1 MKKFSDTTAMS
12 HSRSAKMMLL
22 AAYALWMVLPAM
34 SQDVPRAVPVADPV
48 EVPRAVPVPAPVAA
62 PAPKTPDDD
71 LFEYATLCYTQ
82 KDYQIAIKP
91 YQDYTRLYPKGPH
104 SAEAWFRLGECYLKT
119 GQDDDARRSYNEV
132 LTRFPKSESASSAA
146 YRLGAFAY
154 NAREFARAASYF
166 DSCAKLST
174 ENSVKLAA
182 VYNSA
187 LSYKQAGEKKKS
199 LAAYKEVVAAK
210 GENSYREA
218 ALGEVATASLE
229 AGQKVE
235 ALDAYNE
242 IIALTKDPVL
252 QGDAL
257 IKSGLLLNETGK
269 SEAALKNF
277 KRAIGIG
284 ELPKETRGIAVFGL
298 IQGYYGKGDF
308 ASVVDTYVANATT
321 LPSEDLRPKMLLL
334 VGNAQKQK
342 QSYRQAIEI
351 YLMIEKQFPD
361 SSEAFEAGYQK
372 LLSFYQ
378 LNDKD
383 IPQFTQGFE
392 ERYADRYKNHE
403 FILMARLIRADWF
416 FSKADYIHSSEA
428 FTGVDTRK
436 VPEKVRASVLYKK
449 GFAEAEAGKCN
460 DAIATLSD
468 FISDY
473 PKDGN
478 IPVALAQRGV
488 CQKTVRAFDRALADF
503 AIIIKDHASTPAAE
517 MAYYQSGL
525 IKAETRNTAGM
536 IADFESLV
544 AKFPNSAA
552 ASDAWFQIGRGYFE
566 LKTKE
571 SYAKALPPLR
581 KAIETDSKKWLDKA
595 SQLLISCQY
604 LREDVD
610 GLAKEVDA
618 YRDANKDA
626 AISPAV
632 LTFLGLRYYERNNFR
647 ASAIYLAR
655 ASTPSSPDETDP
667 AVWNFLGLAELENGN
682 HENSIR
688 ALDYYLSK
696 TPDGAGRAKALL
708 GKGRALLALG
718 KYDEATQCAADSLIF
733 VKEGKIRARLQLL
746 QGDIALAH
754 GDALVATNEKNAAI
768 TEWKKAAGNYVVVSQ
783 IFVDPQI
790 TPEALDKSAK
800 VLSKLGEKDKADS
813 LSKQLASKY
822 PNYKTN

>member
-1 MKKFSDTTAMS
+1 MKSS
-12 HSRSAKMMLL
+12 HKMTHLTLVAHVLLL
-22 AAYALWMVLPAM
+22 ATAAIA
-34 SQDVPRAVPVADPV
+34 QDVEVPRAVPVADPV
-48 EVPRAVPVPAPVAA
+48 GIPRAVPVPPPVAA
-62 PAPKTPDDD
+62 PATKTPDDD

-119 GQDDDARRSYNEV
+119 SQEDDARRSYSEV

-166 DSCAKLST
+166 ESCSKLST

-182 VYNSA
+182 TYNTA
-187 LSYKQAGEKKKS
+187 LSYKQAGEKKKA
-199 LAAYKEVVAAK
+199 LIAYKAVVSIK
-210 GENSYREA
+210 GENAYREA
-218 ALGEVATASLE
+218 ALSEVASASLE
-229 AGQKVE
+229 AGQKNE
-235 ALDAYNE
+235 ALDAFNE
-242 IIALTKDPVL
+242 IIALTKDGAL
-252 QGDAL
+252 LGDAL

-269 SEAALKNF
+269 NEAALKNF

-308 ASVVDTYVANATT
+308 ASVVETYVANATT

-342 QSYRQAIEI
+342 QSYRQAIEL

-361 SSEAFEAGYQK
+361 TTEAFEAGYQK
-372 LLSFYQ
+372 LLCFYQ

-403 FILMARLIRADWF
+403 FMLMARLIRADWF
-416 FSKADYIHSSEA
+416 FGKADYIHSAEA
-428 FTGVDTRK
+428 FVGVDTRK
-436 VPEKVRASVLYKK
+436 IPEKVRSSVLYKK
-449 GFAEAEAGKCN
+449 GFAEAEAGKYN
-460 DAIATLSD
+460 DAISSLSE
-468 FISDY
+468 FISSS

-488 CQKTVRAFDRALADF
+488 CQKAVRAFDKALADF
-503 AIIIKDHASTPAAE
+503 ATIIKEHSTSTAVE

-525 IKAETRNTAGM
+525 IKAETRDTAGM
-536 IADFESLV
+536 ITDFEALV
-544 AKFPNSAA
+544 SKFPDSAA
-552 ASDAWFQIGRGYFE
+552 AGDACFQIGRGYFE
-566 LKTKE
+566 LKTKD
-571 SYAKALPPLR
+571 SYAKALAPLR
-581 KAIETDSKKWLDKA
+581 KAIDLDSKKWLDKS
-595 SQLLISCQY
+595 SQLLIACQY
-604 LREDVD
+604 LREDLD

-618 YRDANKDA
+618 YLDARKDA
-626 AISPAV
+626 VISPDV
-632 LTFLGLRYYERNNFR
+632 LSSLGFRYYQRNNFR
-647 ASAIYLAR
+647 ASARYLTKA
-655 ASTPSSPDETDP
+655 SSPENPDQTDP
-667 AVWNFLGLAELENGN
+667 QIWNFLGLAELENGN

-688 ALDYYLSK
+688 ALDFYLTK
-696 TPDGAGRAKALL
+696 TPEGAGRAKALL

-718 KYDEATQCAADSLIF
+718 KFDEATQSAADSLLF
-733 VKEGKIRARLQLL
+733 VKEGKIHAQLQLL
-746 QGDIALAH
+746 QGDIAMTHGNVLA
-754 GDALVATNEKNAAI
+754 AANEKASAI

-790 TPEALDKSAK
+790 TPEALEKSAA
-800 VLSKLGEKDKADS
+800 VLEKLGEKDKAES
-813 LSKQLASKY
+813 LRKQLAGKY
-822 PNYKTN
+822 PNHKSK